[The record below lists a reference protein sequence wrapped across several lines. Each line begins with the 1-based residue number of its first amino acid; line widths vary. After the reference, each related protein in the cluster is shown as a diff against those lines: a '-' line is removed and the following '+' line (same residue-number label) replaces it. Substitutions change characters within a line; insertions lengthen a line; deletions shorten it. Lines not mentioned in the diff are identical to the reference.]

1 METEKETD
9 RVENILAAVAVPSLD
24 ARAKARLKDRIFMRL
39 DYPIAESLREA
50 ASNTHV
56 SPYDAARM
64 KESVFAVI
72 TQKKQKWFFWENF
85 FALQKKVFAGVL
97 VVLMSFSVFSFMSFD
112 VSVARA
118 ESFTVLNSY
127 KGFVSVLRDGKVLP
141 LSPNMK
147 LEAKDQV
154 VTGDDGYASINFFD
168 DSVSRLANDT
178 VVVLNKLDKV
188 DDSNVKSYIEL
199 SLKEGRL
206 WTRVLNLV
214 QSHSSFTVEANKLYV
229 TAKKAAF
236 DVAVSDKKT
245 DVQVFN
251 HAVDISGVPVN
262 KAVSG
267 QKITMDSNNKVSVG
281 VLSKTEKND
290 NWVTTNLDNDKK
302 YLADTEQKLLDA
314 KIASV
319 GGSKDNVSF
328 EKSLQENAV
337 LFLTFDD
344 VKQKKLELDLYE
356 KNFVTAQL
364 VLSSA
369 TSSDEEKQKA
379 KDVVDKFSSDVK
391 NFYAFVKNVAA
402 TDSKYGDELDKY
414 VEDKILAQKK
424 SLSLVLPDST
434 LYAAKLSL
442 DDLEISGNL
451 KPEDLVAI
459 KMDNALG
466 KLSDAQDVVTEDGKG
481 KAFDIAFEG
490 YKSDVKD
497 VINVI
502 QDMPAD
508 QGVKDKLAEKV
519 ISDIDVAKSV
529 TNTDDGIN
537 ELKTAALGVKDV
549 APVAV
554 DTNSEKVSTPDV
566 VASDVPKVEDKS
578 TSGDN
583 VTDNKSTNGSNDQ
596 VLPMATSAVGEAQTD
611 DQKNSDEY
619 GVKMEG
625 DKVLPP
631 LMGK

>member
-1 METEKETD
+1 MVSMETEKETD
-9 RVENILAAVAVPSLD
+9 RVEKILAAVAVPSLD

-39 DYPIAESLREA
+39 DYPIAESLGEA

-56 SPYDAARM
+56 SLYDAARI

-85 FALQKKVFAGVL
+85 FVLQKKVFAGVL
-97 VVLMSFSVFSFMSFD
+97 AVSMTFSVFSFLSFD
-112 VSVARA
+112 ASVARA

-127 KGFVSVLRDGKVLP
+127 KGYVSVLRDGKVMP
-141 LSPNMK
+141 VSPNMK
-147 LEAKDQV
+147 LKEKDQV
-154 VTGDDGYASINFFD
+154 VTGNDGYAAINFFD
-168 DSVSRLANDT
+168 DSVSRLSNDT
-178 VVVLNKLDKV
+178 VVVLNKLDKI
-188 DDSNVKSYIEL
+188 DDSKVRSYIEL

-251 HAVDISGVPVN
+251 HVVDISG
-262 KAVSG
+262 ASIDQAISG
-267 QKITMDSNNKVSVG
+267 QKVTMNSDKKVSVG
-281 VLSKTEKND
+281 VLSSAEKSD
-290 NWVTTNLDNDKK
+290 NWVKTNLSDDKK
-302 YLADTEQKLLDA
+302 YLADTEQRLLDA

-319 GGSKDNVSF
+319 GGNVKDVSF
-328 EKSLQENAV
+328 DNSLQENAV

-344 VKQKKLELDLYE
+344 VKQKKIELDLSE

-369 TSSDEEKQKA
+369 TSSDDEKKKA
-379 KDVVDKFSSDVK
+379 KDAIDKFSVDVK
-391 NFYAFVKNVAA
+391 NFYAFVKNVSG
-402 TDSKYGDELDKY
+402 TDAKYGDELNKY

-424 SLSLVLPDST
+424 GLSLVLPDSP
-434 LYAAKLSL
+434 LYAAKVSL
-442 DDLEISGNL
+442 DDLETSGNL

-466 KLSDAQDVVTEDGKG
+466 KLSDAQDVGTTDGKEE
-481 KAFDIAFEG
+481 AFDVAFEG

-497 VINVI
+497 VIGVI
-502 QDMPAD
+502 QDMPAE
-508 QGVKDKLAEKV
+508 QGVKDKLTEKV
-519 ISDIDVAKSV
+519 ISDIDLAKSV
-529 TNTDDGIN
+529 TKTDDGIS

-549 APVAV
+549 TEPVVVDAV
-554 DTNSEKVSTPDV
+554 KVDDTKAQSVASSDV
-566 VASDVPKVEDKS
+566 V
-578 TSGDN
+578 TS
-583 VTDNKSTNGSNDQ
+583 S
-596 VLPMATSAVGEAQTD
+596 MATSAVPEAKSD
-611 DQKNSDEY
+611 DQKNSEDY
-619 GVKMEG
+619 GVKMDG

>member
-9 RVENILAAVAVPSLD
+9 RVEQILAAIAVPSLD
-24 ARAKARLKDRIFMRL
+24 VRAKARLKDRIFMRL

-56 SPYDAARM
+56 SPYDAAKI
-64 KESVFAVI
+64 KEAVFAI
-72 TQKKQKWFFWENF
+72 ISQKKQKWFFWENF

-97 VVLMSFSVFSFMSFD
+97 TVLMSFSVFSFLSFD
-112 VSVARA
+112 ASLARA

-127 KGFVSVLRDGKVLP
+127 KGYVSVLRDGKAMPVSL
-141 LSPNMK
+141 NMK
-147 LEAKDQV
+147 LKEKDQV
-154 VTGDDGYASINFFD
+154 VTGNDGYAAINFFD
-168 DSVSRLANDT
+168 DSVSRLSNDT

-188 DDSNVKSYIEL
+188 DDSNVRSYIEL

-236 DVAVSDKKT
+236 DVAVNDKKT

-251 HAVDISGVPVN
+251 HVVDISGPAVDQ
-262 KAVSG
+262 AVSG
-267 QKITMDSNNKVSVG
+267 QKVTMDSDKNVSVG
-281 VLSKTEKND
+281 NLSSIEKSD
-290 NWVTTNLDNDKK
+290 DWVKTNLSDDKK
-302 YLADTEQKLLDA
+302 YVADTEQRLLAA
-314 KIASV
+314 KIKSV
-319 GGSKDNVSF
+319 GITPNNVSF

-344 VKQKKLELDLYE
+344 VKQKKIELDLSE

-369 TSSDEEKQKA
+369 TASDDEKKKA
-379 KDVVDKFSSDVK
+379 KDAIDKFSLDVK
-391 NFYAFVKNVAA
+391 NFYAFVKDVSS
-402 TDSKYGDELDKY
+402 TDTKYGDELNKY
-414 VEDKILAQKK
+414 VQDKILAQKK
-424 SLSLVLPDST
+424 SLSLVLPDSP
-434 LYAAKLSL
+434 LYAAKVSL
-442 DDLEISGNL
+442 DDLETSGDL

-466 KLSDAQDVVTEDGKG
+466 KLSDAQDVVTEKG
-481 KAFDIAFEG
+481 KVEAFDKAFEG
-490 YKSDVKD
+490 YKTDVKD

-519 ISDIDVAKSV
+519 INDIDVAKIV
-529 TNTDDGIN
+529 TKNDNGIN
-537 ELKTAALGVKDV
+537 ELKTAALDVQGVMKEEKKDI
-549 APVAV
+549 AKDNNGISTK
-554 DTNSEKVSTPDV
+554 DTGSTDV
-566 VASDVPKVEDKS
+566 F
-578 TSGDN
+578 
-583 VTDNKSTNGSNDQ
+583 
-596 VLPMATSAVGEAQTD
+596 ATSAVGSIKTD
-611 DQKNSDEY
+611 EQKNSDEY
-619 GVKMEG
+619 GVKMDG